1 MADFDAS
8 SQLFSQAAVLMMVG
22 MLFVFAF
29 LSLLIVVIKF
39 LITPLGLRFP
49 DSVPKPVKSKASK
62 QLNNESS
69 AVVAAISAAIK
80 QYREKHQP

>member
-29 LSLLIVVIKF
+29 LSLLIVVIKVF
-39 LITPLGLRFP
+39 ISPLGLRFP
-49 DSVPKPVKSKASK
+49 DSVTKKSSAKS
-62 QLNNESS
+62 NNESS
-69 AVVAAISAAIK
+69 ATVAAISVAIK
-80 QYREKHQP
+80 QYREKHKL